1 MIIIKQKIKTKI
13 NIQIMIY
20 LKECLILA
28 KYIQK
33 INNQYKNYF
42 LSKLSLKHNQCYN
55 PKLLQIFCH

>member
-28 KYIQK
+28 KYI
-33 INNQYKNYF
+33 
-42 LSKLSLKHNQCYN
+42 
-55 PKLLQIFCH
+55 